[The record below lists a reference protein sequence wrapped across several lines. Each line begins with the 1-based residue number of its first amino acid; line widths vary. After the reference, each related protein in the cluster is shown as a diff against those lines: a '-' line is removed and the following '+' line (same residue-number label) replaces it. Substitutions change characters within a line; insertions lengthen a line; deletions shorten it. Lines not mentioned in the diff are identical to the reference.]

1 MEDSSSNTTLH
12 EIEKLKQKISGYRGA
27 LLTLKMGNYSDDY
40 LIIKREFD
48 ALKMQ
53 ISNIEDFTNTFDGKH
68 YVQSEIYEEQ
78 FKQFAL
84 QLSVLNQTVKE
95 MSEEISKFSNE
106 IKTSKSEEKLG
117 KDSMANQKEPQVKKV
132 DGISESNDDKT
143 PPNDQA
149 SNAPYQPSYIQLR
162 NLPTKVIELQKNEE
176 DIASVDQ
183 TELILNPN
191 DRHYF
196 DQSYYQSNN
205 NQQNTVYTGLNK
217 NNLEEASIQFR
228 NFGENRNIPTS
239 NIVNGY
245 HSTSVAN
252 EEEKTNDSPSIY
264 HENEKTDPDTFSSDK
279 PISES
284 NNDTIVLEQ
293 QHQSPPETPPE
304 KIIKQLE
311 SSNVESKKQKSSSI
325 FNIFRK

>member
-1 MEDSSSNTTLH
+1 MEDSSSNTTLQ
-12 EIEKLKQKISGYRGA
+12 EIEELKQKISGYRGA
-27 LLTLKMGNYSDDY
+27 LLTLKMGNYFDDS

-53 ISNIEDFTNTFDGKH
+53 ISTIEDVTKTFDVKQ
-68 YVQSEIYEEQ
+68 YAQSELYEEQ

-95 MSEEISKFSNE
+95 MREEISQISNE
-106 IKTSKSEEKLG
+106 IKTSKSEEMLG
-117 KDSMANQKEPQVKKV
+117 KDSMANQKEPQVKKANS
-132 DGISESNDDKT
+132 ISESNDDKT
-143 PPNDQA
+143 SPNNQA

-162 NLPTKVIELQKNEE
+162 NLPNKVIELQKSEE
-176 DIASVDQ
+176 DMASVDQ
-183 TELILNPN
+183 TEFI
-191 DRHYF
+191 
-196 DQSYYQSNN
+196 
-205 NQQNTVYTGLNK
+205 VYPGLNK
-217 NNLEEASIQFR
+217 NNLDEASIQFK

-264 HENEKTDPDTFSSDK
+264 HENEKTDPSTFSIDK

-284 NNDTIVLEQ
+284 NNDSLVLEQ
-293 QHQSPPETPPE
+293 KYQSQPEIPIE
-304 KIIKQLE
+304 KISKHLE
-311 SSNVESKKQKSSSI
+311 SSNVESKKQKNSSI
-325 FNIFRK
+325 FNIFRR